1 MVLSTYTVNLPS
13 ADTWAELFNILCELK
28 KNHEKKNHV
37 DVSVRVIDPK
47 EGDFAILRYN
57 HGSSAS
63 GWLRSVVYQKSTCR
77 PVCVSPPR
85 ASELDATS
93 NLGIC
98 TVQEFVDGTMMNL
111 FWVNDDAPQVVT
123 RSRLGADNSFY
134 GELSFLDMLNEALS
148 ATKMEGGLNDLR
160 PSSDTSKT
168 QFVSIVL
175 QHPKNRVVTEVS
187 SPRITVIH
195 TGCVETDGTVSI
207 CENPSLW
214 NEKLS
219 ALAPGSLTVSDEAM
233 SSLENLTAF
242 VEKQGVSFGYQWQG
256 IVLKTGDG
264 TRYRLRNKEY
274 VQVKQLRGNESDA
287 VARFCRLR
295 QARLTKRYMKF
306 YPEDERAFYVLEG
319 RLRGSTRRL
328 LDLYVQT
335 FKLKK
340 QEFHTL
346 PWPYKHHVSV
356 LHNRFKEALRP
367 NRQTIELN
375 YVIGYINSLS
385 VEDMVNLFK
394 EPHPRVASVQV
405 APVTAKY

>member
-1 MVLSTYTVNLPS
+1 MVVSVTLPT
-13 ADTWAELFNILCELK
+13 AQTWADLK
-28 KNHEKKNHV
+28 KNYE
-37 DVSVRVIDPK
+37 DASLGVRVIDPK

-57 HGSSAS
+57 HGSGAS

-85 ASELDATS
+85 ATELDASSSIS
-93 NLGIC
+93 NC
-98 TVQEFVDGTMMNL
+98 TVQEFVDGTMMNI
-111 FWVNDDAPQVVT
+111 FWVSDDAPHVVT

-134 GELSFLDMLNEALS
+134 GELSFVDMLNEALS

-160 PSSDTSKT
+160 PSSDTSKP

-175 QHPKNRVVTEVS
+175 QHPKNRVVTEVV

-195 TGCVETDGTVSI
+195 TGFVEADGTVSI
-207 CENPSLW
+207 CENPALW
-214 NEKLS
+214 NENLRS
-219 ALAPGSLTVSDEAM
+219 LAVGALTVSEDAM

-242 VEKQGVSFGYQWQG
+242 VEKQGTSFGYQWQG

-274 VQVKQLRGNESDA
+274 LQVKQLRGNESDA
-287 VARFCRLR
+287 VLRFCRLR
-295 QARLTKRYMKF
+295 QTRLTKRYMRF
-306 YPEDERAFYVLEG
+306 YPEDEQTFYVLEG
-319 RLRGSTRRL
+319 KLRGCTRKL
-328 LDLYVQT
+328 LELYVQT

-356 LHNRFKEALRP
+356 LHNRFKETLRP
-367 NRQTIELN
+367 NRQTVELN

-385 VEDMVNLFK
+385 VEDMANLFK
-394 EPHPRVASVQV
+394 EPRKAAVVAAQADASTVAVTSAHPQ
-405 APVTAKY
+405 